1 NLFRGILDNHICN
14 LGICNRI
21 TITQLNGTN
30 FASMF
35 HDNFYDVEQLSSDDR
50 TLIAQ
55 KYREYLRRIAQAA
68 IWTTYIY
75 FAVRLFFTLTTP
87 DRTWKMWIMLG
98 VEGLFGHISLNH
110 QRLSLAATI
119 KPQHRRPRKRLR
131 SNENLPRV
139 DVLVTCC
146 GEPVEIILDTVRA
159 ACALDYPD
167 SRFRVRL
174 LDDRGSIDL
183 RDAIIKL
190 TAKWTHLSYHTRGKQ
205 SGKSFAKAGNL
216 NYALFSLQ
224 TEDPPEFCTVVDA
237 DSILMPDF
245 LRATL
250 PHLLADPEVALLTTR
265 QYFYNLPRGDPLS
278 QSRAYFYTCENAELD
293 LLGHALDAGS
303 GAVFRR
309 DAILD
314 AGGYPTYSFSEDW
327 QLSLILRGLG
337 KRTMQVQE
345 VLQFGLVPISLAGHL
360 KQRNRWHIGHSQQ
373 ISVLFPS
380 VNKAIPEHLR
390 LDIALGGLSIMAG
403 LVTYSIGFVAL
414 PFLLVSDG
422 GFIPAGSAF
431 EVKIQLVLAIAHV
444 ASTWAYDWA
453 RSAHAGVP
461 FAPFAHA
468 ENSWLAAAHLYAI
481 VRFHL
486 LGSKPKGSFVTG
498 STANSSENT
507 TSISSFQKAYR
518 DTLQSGAFLNIFL
531 FIATEG
537 AMLFA
542 IWVAV
547 SGDGPTIPK
556 LLTTI
561 AWPPLLHLYFLAIV
575 NNWVPIAH
583 LFNPPI
589 YHSRVSRLLTTEK
602 GISYPR
608 AEVEE
613 QLSSNKSFLGLCC
626 SFVVPLVLLGAL
638 MGVVIS

>member
-1 NLFRGILDNHICN
+1 MFPDNV
-14 LGICNRI
+14 
-21 TITQLNGTN
+21 
-30 FASMF
+30 
-35 HDNFYDVEQLSSDDR
+35 YDIEELSPEDR
-50 TLIAQ
+50 TLFAQ
-55 KYREYLRRIAQAA
+55 KYRKYLHYIAQAA

-75 FAVRLFFTLTTP
+75 FAVRLFFTLANP
-87 DRTWKMWIMLG
+87 ERTWKMWIMLG
-98 VEGLFGHISLNH
+98 VEGLFAHMSLNH
-110 QRLSLAATI
+110 QCLSLAATA
-119 KPQHRRPRKRLR
+119 KPPHQTPRKRLR
-131 SNENLPRV
+131 SDKNLPRV

-159 ACALDYPD
+159 ACSLDYPA

-174 LDDRGSIDL
+174 LDDGASSNL
-183 RDAIIKL
+183 HDAIAKL
-190 TAKWTHLSYHTRGKQ
+190 ATKWTHLSYHTRGKQ
-205 SGKSFAKAGNL
+205 SGQSFAKAGNL
-216 NYALFSLQ
+216 NYALFTLQ

-237 DSILMPDF
+237 DSILMPEF

-250 PHLLADPEVALLTTR
+250 PHLLADSKAALLTTR

-278 QSRAYFYTCENAELD
+278 QSRAYFYTCKNAELN

-309 DAILD
+309 DAIFD

-345 VLQFGLVPISLAGHL
+345 VLQFGLVPTSLAGHL

-380 VNKAIPEHLR
+380 MNKAIPEHLR
-390 LDIALGGLSIMAG
+390 WDIAFGGLSIMAG
-403 LVTYSIGFVAL
+403 LVSYSIGFVTL

-422 GFIPAGSAF
+422 EFIPAASAL
-431 EVKIQLVLAIAHV
+431 EVKIQLVLAIVHV
-444 ASTWAYDWA
+444 AFTWAYDGA
-453 RSAHAGVP
+453 QSAHAGLP

-468 ENSWLAAAHLYAI
+468 ENSWLATAHLYAI

-486 LGSKPKGSFVTG
+486 FGSKPRGSFVTG
-498 STANSSENT
+498 STANSRENT
-507 TSISSFQKAYR
+507 TSISSFQRACR
-518 DTLQSGAFLNIFL
+518 DTLQSGALLNICL
-531 FIATEG
+531 FIATVG

-542 IWVAV
+542 VWVAI
-547 SGDGPTIPK
+547 SRDGPTIIPK

-561 AWPPLLHLYFLAIV
+561 AWPPLLHLCLLVIV
-575 NNWVPIAH
+575 NNWIPISH

-589 YHSRVSRLLTTEK
+589 YPSRDSKLLGTEK

-608 AEVEE
+608 AEVERE
-613 QLSSNKSFLGLCC
+613 ISSEKALLGVCC
-626 SFVVPLVLLGAL
+626 SSVVPIVLLGAFVGA
-638 MGVVIS
+638 MIS

>member
-1 NLFRGILDNHICN
+1 MFPDNV
-14 LGICNRI
+14 
-21 TITQLNGTN
+21 
-30 FASMF
+30 
-35 HDNFYDVEQLSSDDR
+35 YDIEELSPDDR
-50 TLIAQ
+50 TLFAQ
-55 KYREYLRRIAQAA
+55 KYRQYLHHIAQAA

-75 FAVRLFFTLTTP
+75 FTVRLFFTLTTP
-87 DRTWKMWIMLG
+87 ERTWKMWAMLG
-98 VEGLFGHISLNH
+98 VEGLFAQISLNH
-110 QRLSLAATI
+110 QRLSLAATTT
-119 KPQHRRPRKRLR
+119 PPHQTNRKRLR

-159 ACALDYPD
+159 ACAMDYPA

-174 LDDRGSIDL
+174 LDDGASSDL
-183 RDAIIKL
+183 RDEIAKL
-190 TAKWTHLSYHTRGKQ
+190 TTKWTHLSYHTRGKQ
-205 SGKSFAKAGNL
+205 SGQSFAKAGNL

-237 DSILMPDF
+237 DSILMPEF

-250 PHLLADPEVALLTTR
+250 PHLLEDPEAALLTTR

-278 QSRAYFYTCENAELD
+278 QSRDYFYTCENTELD

-327 QLSLILRGLG
+327 QLSLILRGME

-345 VLQFGLVPISLAGHL
+345 VLQFGLVPTSLAGHL

-380 VNKAIPEHLR
+380 ANKAIPEHLR
-390 LDIALGGLSIMAG
+390 WDIALGGLSIMAG
-403 LVTYSIGFVAL
+403 LVGYSIGFVTL
-414 PFLLVSDG
+414 PFLLVADG
-422 GFIPAGSAF
+422 GFIPAGSAL
-431 EVKIQLVLAIAHV
+431 EVKLQLVLAIVHV

-453 RSAHAGVP
+453 RSAHAGVL
-461 FAPFAHA
+461 FEPFAHA
-468 ENSWLAAAHLYAI
+468 ENSWLAAAHLYAV

-498 STANSSENT
+498 STANSSENA

-518 DTLQSGAFLNIFL
+518 DTLQSGAWLNVSL
-531 FIATEG
+531 FIATLG
-537 AMLFA
+537 AMTFA
-542 IWVAV
+542 VWAAITADA
-547 SGDGPTIPK
+547 STILQ
-556 LLTTI
+556 LLTAI
-561 AWPPLLHLYFLAIV
+561 AWPPLLHLFLLAIV

-583 LFNPPI
+583 IFNPPT
-589 YHSRVSRLLTTEK
+589 YYSRESRLLTTEK

-608 AEVEE
+608 AEVEGE
-613 QLSSNKSFLGLCC
+613 LSAEKSFFGLCC
-626 SFVVPLVLLGAL
+626 SFMVPIVLSGAVLGVL
-638 MGVVIS
+638 IS

>member
-1 NLFRGILDNHICN
+1 
-14 LGICNRI
+14 
-21 TITQLNGTN
+21 
-30 FASMF
+30 MF
-35 HDNFYDVEQLSSDDR
+35 HENVYDIEELSPDDR
-50 TLIAQ
+50 SLFAQ
-55 KYREYLRRIAQAA
+55 KYRKHLRHIARTA

-75 FAVRLFFTLTTP
+75 FAARLLFTLTSP
-87 DRTWKMWIMLG
+87 DRTWKMWVMLG
-98 VEGLFGHISLNH
+98 VESSFAYISLSH
-110 QRLSLAATI
+110 QRLSLAATT
-119 KPQHRRPRKRLR
+119 KPPHQSSRKRLR

-159 ACALDYPD
+159 ACGLDYPA

-174 LDDRGSIDL
+174 LDDGGSIDL
-183 RDAIIKL
+183 RDAIAKL
-190 TAKWTHLSYHTRGKQ
+190 TTKWTHLSYHTRGKQ

-237 DSILMPDF
+237 DSILMPEF

-250 PHLLADPEVALLTTR
+250 PHLLADPEAALLTTR

-278 QSRAYFYTCENAELD
+278 QSRAYFYTCENTELD

-309 DAILD
+309 KAILD

-337 KRTMQVQE
+337 KRTIQVQE
-345 VLQFGLVPISLAGHL
+345 VLQFGLVPTSLAGHL

-380 VNKAIPEHLR
+380 VNKTIPEHLR
-390 LDIALGGLSIMAG
+390 WDIALGGLAIMTG
-403 LVTYSIGFVAL
+403 LVTYSFGFVAL

-422 GFIPAGSAF
+422 GFIPAGSTL

-453 RSAHAGVP
+453 RSAHAGVS

-481 VRFHL
+481 MRFHL

-498 STANSSENT
+498 STANSSDNA
-507 TSISSFQKAYR
+507 TSISPFQKAYR
-518 DTLQSGAFLNIFL
+518 DTLQSVWA
-531 FIATEG
+531 
-537 AMLFA
+537 A
-542 IWVAV
+542 IT
-547 SGDGPTIPK
+547 GDGSTVPE
-556 LLTTI
+556 LLTAI
-561 AWPPLLHLYFLAIV
+561 AWPPLLHLCLLTIV

-583 LFNPPI
+583 LFNSPT
-589 YHSRVSRLLTTEK
+589 YHPRESRLLTTEK
-602 GISYPR
+602 GIAYPR
-608 AEVEE
+608 AEVKGEIRDVVYFFTDVFSM
-613 QLSSNKSFLGLCC
+613 LSIYENEAFGYYTNSCISILE
-626 SFVVPLVLLGAL
+626 VVGKLTLSENEAFDTILPT
-638 MGVVIS
+638 ISKN

>member
-1 NLFRGILDNHICN
+1 
-14 LGICNRI
+14 
-21 TITQLNGTN
+21 
-30 FASMF
+30 MF
-35 HDNFYDVEQLSSDDR
+35 PENVYDIEELSPDHR
-50 TLIAQ
+50 TLSAR
-55 KYREYLRRIAQAA
+55 KYRKYLHHIAQAA

-75 FAVRLFFTLTTP
+75 FAARLFFTLTTP
-87 DRTWKMWIMLG
+87 EQTWKMWVIFG
-98 VEGLFGHISLNH
+98 VEGLFAHISLNH
-110 QRLSLAATI
+110 QRLSLAATT
-119 KPQHRRPRKRLR
+119 KPSNQTIRKRLLGT
-131 SNENLPRV
+131 ENLPRV

-159 ACALDYPD
+159 ACALDYPV
-167 SRFRVRL
+167 SRFRVQL
-174 LDDRGSIDL
+174 LDDGASTELHDEI
-183 RDAIIKL
+183 AKL
-190 TAKWTHLSYHTRGKQ
+190 ATKWTHLSYHTRGKQ

-237 DSILMPDF
+237 DSILMPEF

-250 PHLLADPEVALLTTR
+250 PHLLADPEAALLTTR

-278 QSRAYFYTCENAELD
+278 QSRAYFYTCENTELD

-345 VLQFGLVPISLAGHL
+345 VLQFGLVPTSLAGHL

-373 ISVLFPS
+373 VSVLFPS
-380 VNKAIPEHLR
+380 VNKAIPENLR
-390 LDIALGGLSIMAG
+390 WDIALGGLAIMAG
-403 LVTYSIGFVAL
+403 LVSYSIGFVAL
-414 PFLLVSDG
+414 PCLLVSDG
-422 GFIPAGSAF
+422 GFIPAGSAL
-431 EVKIQLVLAIAHV
+431 EVKIQLVLAAAYV

-453 RSAHAGVP
+453 RSAHAGIP
-461 FAPFAHA
+461 FEPFAHA
-468 ENSWLAAAHLYAI
+468 ENSWLAAAHLYA
-481 VRFHL
+481 VLRFHL
-486 LGSKPKGSFVTG
+486 FGSKPKGSFVTG
-498 STANSSENT
+498 STANSTENA

-518 DTLQSGAFLNIFL
+518 DTIQSGALLNVCL
-531 FIATEG
+531 FIATVG

-547 SGDGPTIPK
+547 TGEGSTILK

-561 AWPPLLHLYFLAIV
+561 AWPPLLHLCLLATV

-583 LFNPPI
+583 LFSPPI
-589 YHSRVSRLLTTEK
+589 YHSRDSRLLTTEK

-608 AEVEE
+608 GGVELE
-613 QLSSNKSFLGLCC
+613 LSSEMSLLGLCC
-626 SFVVPLVLLGAL
+626 CFVVPIVLLGVL
-638 MGVVIS
+638 LGVVIS

>member
-1 NLFRGILDNHICN
+1 
-14 LGICNRI
+14 
-21 TITQLNGTN
+21 
-30 FASMF
+30 MF
-35 HDNFYDVEQLSSDDR
+35 PENFYDIEELSPDDR
-50 TLIAQ
+50 ALFAQ
-55 KYREYLRRIAQAA
+55 KYRKYLRHIAQTA

-75 FAVRLFFTLTTP
+75 FAVRLFFTLITP
-87 DRTWKMWIMLG
+87 DRTWKMWAMLG
-98 VEGLFGHISLNH
+98 IEGLFAQISLNH
-110 QRLSLAATI
+110 QHLSLAATT
-119 KPQHRRPRKRLR
+119 KPLRQTLRKRLR
-131 SNENLPRV
+131 NNENLPRV

-159 ACALDYPD
+159 ACGLDYPA

-174 LDDRGSIDL
+174 LDDGGSIDL
-183 RDAIIKL
+183 RDEIAKL
-190 TAKWTHLSYHTRGKQ
+190 TTKWTHLSYHTRGKQ

-237 DSILMPDF
+237 DSILMPEF

-250 PHLLADPEVALLTTR
+250 PHLLADPEAALLTTR
-265 QYFYNLPRGDPLS
+265 QYFYNLPRSDPLS
-278 QSRAYFYTCENAELD
+278 QSRAYFYTCENTELD

-309 DAILD
+309 EAILD

-345 VLQFGLVPISLAGHL
+345 VLQFGLVPTSLAGHL

-380 VNKAIPEHLR
+380 INKAIPQHLR
-390 LDIALGGLSIMAG
+390 WDIALGGLSIMAG
-403 LVTYSIGFVAL
+403 LVAYSIGFVAL
-414 PFLLVSDG
+414 PFLVVSDG
-422 GFIPAGSAF
+422 GFIPAGSAL

-444 ASTWAYDWA
+444 ASMWAYDWA

-468 ENSWLAAAHLYAI
+468 ENSWLSGAHLYAI

-498 STANSSENT
+498 STANSSENAP
-507 TSISSFQKAYR
+507 SISSFQKAYR
-518 DTLQSGAFLNIFL
+518 DTLQSGALLNIYL
-531 FIATEG
+531 FISTVG

-542 IWVAV
+542 VWVAIPE
-547 SGDGPTIPK
+547 DGLAIPK

-561 AWPPLLHLYFLAIV
+561 AWPPLLHLCLLAIV

-583 LFNPPI
+583 LFNPPT
-589 YHSRVSRLLTTEK
+589 YHSRESRLVTTDM

-608 AEVEE
+608 AEVEGE
-613 QLSSNKSFLGLCC
+613 LGSEKSFFGLCC
-626 SFVVPLVLLGAL
+626 SFLVPTILLGVLVGVLVL
-638 MGVVIS
+638 

>member
-1 NLFRGILDNHICN
+1 
-14 LGICNRI
+14 
-21 TITQLNGTN
+21 
-30 FASMF
+30 MF
-35 HDNFYDVEQLSSDDR
+35 PENVHVIEGAFPM
-50 TLIAQ
+50 IALC
-55 KYREYLRRIAQAA
+55 LRKM
-68 IWTTYIY
+68 
-75 FAVRLFFTLTTP
+75 RLFITLTTP
-87 DRTWKMWIMLG
+87 DRTWKMWAMLG
-98 VEGLFGHISLNH
+98 IEGLFSHISLNH
-110 QRLSLAATI
+110 QRLSLAATR
-119 KPQHRRPRKRLR
+119 KPPHQTLRKRLR

-159 ACALDYPD
+159 ACGLDYPA

-174 LDDRGSIDL
+174 LDDGGSIDL
-183 RDAIIKL
+183 RDAIAKL
-190 TAKWTHLSYHTRGKQ
+190 STKWTHLSYHTRGKQ

-237 DSILMPDF
+237 DSILMPEF

-250 PHLLADPEVALLTTR
+250 PHLLADPEAALLTTR

-278 QSRAYFYTCENAELD
+278 QSRAYFYTCENTELD

-314 AGGYPTYSFSEDW
+314 AGGYPSYSFSEDW

-345 VLQFGLVPISLAGHL
+345 VIQFGLVPTSLAGHL

-380 VNKAIPEHLR
+380 VNKAIPKHLR
-390 LDIALGGLSIMAG
+390 WDIALGGLSIMAG
-403 LVTYSIGFVAL
+403 LVTYTVSFAAL
-414 PFLLVSDG
+414 PFLLFSQGVVV
-422 GFIPAGSAF
+422 PAGSAL
-431 EVKIQLVLAIAHV
+431 EVKIQLALAIAHV

-461 FAPFAHA
+461 FTAFAHA
-468 ENSWLAAAHLYAI
+468 ENSWLACAHLHAI
-481 VRFHL
+481 VQFHL
-486 LGSKPKGSFVTG
+486 FGSKPKGSFVTG
-498 STANSSENT
+498 STANSSENA
-507 TSISSFQKAYR
+507 TSISPLQKAYR
-518 DTLQSGAFLNIFL
+518 DTLQSGAVLNVCL
-531 FIATEG
+531 FIATVG
-537 AMLFA
+537 AMFFA
-542 IWVAV
+542 VWVCI
-547 SGDGPTIPK
+547 SGDGLTISK

-561 AWPPLLHLYFLAIV
+561 AWPPFLHLWFLAIV

-583 LFNPPI
+583 LFNSPT
-589 YHSRVSRLLTTEK
+589 YHSRESRLITTVD

-608 AEVEE
+608 AEVEGE
-613 QLSSNKSFLGLCC
+613 LRSEMSFLSLCC
-626 SFVVPLVLLGAL
+626 SFVVPVVLLGAL
-638 MGVVIS
+638 VGVVIM

>member
-1 NLFRGILDNHICN
+1 MFPDNV
-14 LGICNRI
+14 
-21 TITQLNGTN
+21 
-30 FASMF
+30 
-35 HDNFYDVEQLSSDDR
+35 YDVEELSPDDR
-50 TLIAQ
+50 ILFAQ

-68 IWTTYIY
+68 IWTTCIY

-87 DRTWKMWIMLG
+87 DRTWKMWVMLG

-119 KPQHRRPRKRLR
+119 KPPHRTPRKRLR
-131 SNENLPRV
+131 SNENIPRV

-146 GEPVEIILDTVRA
+146 GEPVDIILDTVRA
-159 ACALDYPD
+159 ACGLDYPA

-174 LDDRGSIDL
+174 LDDGGSIDL
-183 RDAIIKL
+183 HDAIMKL
-190 TAKWTHLSYHTRGKQ
+190 STKYTHLSYHTRGKQ

-237 DSILMPDF
+237 DSILMPEF

-250 PHLLADPEVALLTTR
+250 PHLHADPEVALLTTR

-278 QSRAYFYTCENAELD
+278 QSRAYFYTCENTELD

-309 DAILD
+309 DAIID

-337 KRTMQVQE
+337 KRTMQIQE
-345 VLQFGLVPISLAGHL
+345 ALQFGLVPTSLAGHL

-390 LDIALGGLSIMAG
+390 WDIALGGLSIMAG

-431 EVKIQLVLAIAHV
+431 EVKIQLVLAIVHV
-444 ASTWAYDWA
+444 ASTWVYDWA

-461 FAPFAHA
+461 FVPFAHA

-481 VRFHL
+481 IRFHL

-498 STANSSENT
+498 STANSSENA

-518 DTLQSGAFLNIFL
+518 DTLQSGALLNIYL
-531 FIATEG
+531 FITTVG
-537 AMLFA
+537 AMIFA
-542 IWVAV
+542 VWEAA
-547 SGDGPTIPK
+547 SGDGTTILQ

-561 AWPPLLHLYFLAIV
+561 AWPPLLHLYLLAIV
-575 NNWVPIAH
+575 HNWVPVVY
-583 LFNPPI
+583 LFSSPT
-589 YHSRVSRLLTTEK
+589 YHSRDSRLLTTEK

-613 QLSSNKSFLGLCC
+613 ELGSDKSFLGLCC
-626 SFVVPLVLLGAL
+626 SFVVPIVLLGAL
-638 MGVVIS
+638 MGVVIL

>member
-1 NLFRGILDNHICN
+1 
-14 LGICNRI
+14 
-21 TITQLNGTN
+21 
-30 FASMF
+30 MF
-35 HDNFYDVEQLSSDDR
+35 HDNVYNVEELSPNDR
-50 TLIAQ
+50 TLFAQ

-75 FAVRLFFTLTTP
+75 FAVRLVFTLTTL

-110 QRLSLAATI
+110 QRLSLAATT
-119 KPQHRRPRKRLR
+119 KPPHRTPRKRLR

-159 ACALDYPD
+159 ACALDYPA

-174 LDDRGSIDL
+174 LDDGGSIDL
-183 RDAIIKL
+183 RDAIMRL
-190 TAKWTHLSYHTRGKQ
+190 TTQWNHLSYHTRGKQ

-237 DSILMPDF
+237 DSILMPEF

-250 PHLLADPEVALLTTR
+250 PHLLADPEAALLTTR
-265 QYFYNLPRGDPLS
+265 QYFDNLPRGDPLS
-278 QSRAYFYTCENAELD
+278 QSRAYFYTCENTELD

-345 VLQFGLVPISLAGHL
+345 VLQFGLVPTSLAGHL

-380 VNKAIPEHLR
+380 VNKAIPENMR
-390 LDIALGGLSIMAG
+390 WDIALGGLSIMAG

-422 GFIPAGSAF
+422 GFIPAGSSL
-431 EVKIQLVLAIAHV
+431 EVKIQLVLGIAHV

-461 FAPFAHA
+461 FVPFAHA

-498 STANSSENT
+498 STANSNENA
-507 TSISSFQKAYR
+507 TSISSFEKAYR
-518 DTLQSGAFLNIFL
+518 DTLQSGALLNICL
-531 FIATEG
+531 FISTIG
-537 AMLFA
+537 AMVFSA
-542 IWVAV
+542 WVAV
-547 SGDGPTIPK
+547 SGDGPAIPK

-561 AWPPLLHLYFLAIV
+561 AWPPLLHLCFLAIV

-583 LFNPPI
+583 LFNSPI
-589 YHSRVSRLLTTEK
+589 YHPRDTKLLTTEK
-602 GISYPR
+602 GISYLR
-608 AEVEE
+608 MEVEDE
-613 QLSSNKSFLGLCC
+613 LSSEKSFLGLCC
-626 SFVVPLVLLGAL
+626 SFVVPIVLLGAL
-638 MGVVIS
+638 VGVVIS

>member
-1 NLFRGILDNHICN
+1 
-14 LGICNRI
+14 
-21 TITQLNGTN
+21 
-30 FASMF
+30 MF
-35 HDNFYDVEQLSSDDR
+35 PNNVYEIEELSPDDR
-50 TLIAQ
+50 ALYAQ
-55 KYREYLRRIAQAA
+55 KYRKYLRRIAQAA

-75 FAVRLFFTLTTP
+75 FTVRLFFTVMSP
-87 DRTWKMWIMLG
+87 EQTWQRWLMLG
-98 VEGLFGHISLNH
+98 VEGLFAHISLNH
-110 QRLSLAATI
+110 QRLSLAATT
-119 KPQHRRPRKRLR
+119 KPPHQTLRKRLR

-159 ACALDYPD
+159 ACGLDYPA

-174 LDDRGSIDL
+174 LDDGASTDL
-183 RDAIIKL
+183 HDAIAKL
-190 TAKWTHLSYHTRGKQ
+190 ATKWTHLSYHTRGKQ
-205 SGKSFAKAGNL
+205 SGQSFAKAGNL

-237 DSILMPDF
+237 DSILMPEF

-250 PHLLADPEVALLTTR
+250 PHLLEDPKAALLTTR
-265 QYFYNLPRGDPLS
+265 QYFYNLPCGDPLS
-278 QSRAYFYTCENAELD
+278 QSRAYFYTCENTELD

-345 VLQFGLVPISLAGHL
+345 VLQFGLVPTSLAGHL

-373 ISVLFPS
+373 ISVLLPS

-390 LDIALGGLSIMAG
+390 WDIALGGLSIMAG

-422 GFIPAGSAF
+422 GFIPAGSAL
-431 EVKIQLVLAIAHV
+431 EVKIQLVLAIVHV

-468 ENSWLAAAHLYAI
+468 ENSWLSTAHLYAI
-481 VRFHL
+481 ARFHL
-486 LGSKPKGSFVTG
+486 FGSKPKGSFVTG
-498 STANSSENT
+498 STANSSENA

-518 DTLQSGAFLNIFL
+518 DTLQSGALLNICL
-531 FIATEG
+531 FIATVG

-547 SGDGPTIPK
+547 TGDGTEIPK
-556 LLTTI
+556 LLTTF
-561 AWPPLLHLYFLAIV
+561 AWPPLLHLCFLTIFH
-575 NNWVPIAH
+575 NWVPIAH
-583 LFNPPI
+583 LFNSPA
-589 YHSRVSRLLTTEK
+589 YHPRDSRLLTTEK
-602 GISYPR
+602 EISYPR
-608 AEVEE
+608 AEIEE
-613 QLSSNKSFLGLCC
+613 ELSSETPLLGLCC
-626 SFVVPLVLLGAL
+626 SFIVPVVLLGAL
-638 MGVVIS
+638 AGVLIS